1 MMYTICLLMY
11 VFVCDIFCLFVSCV
25 CLTGFCW
32 VLLGYQGSDLG
43 AQTNG
48 LLVHR
53 LPCAEDVRDYNFPS
67 LVTFAGANR
76 YISE

>member
-1 MMYTICLLMY
+1 MCIHC
-11 VFVCDIFCLFVSCV
+11 S
-25 CLTGFCW
+25 
-32 VLLGYQGSDLG
+32 QGNDLG

-67 LVTFAGANR
+67 LVTFVGANR
-76 YISE
+76 YVLYPKMPACVPLLCTKKQLDSWIP